1 MMREEDFDATGELR
15 RNVALT
21 VLVCRKDDSHH
32 TVVVVTDISRR
43 GCQLKTETP
52 FEIGEAI
59 TLKHEVL
66 GDLSAQVRWCCAGRV
81 GLQFVRPI

>member
-1 MMREEDFDATGELR
+1 MMREEDFDATGGLR

-21 VLVCRKDDSHH
+21 VLVCRKDESRH
-32 TVVVVTDISRR
+32 TVVVTDISRH

-52 FEIGEAI
+52 FEVGEAI

-81 GLQFVRPI
+81 GLEFVRPI

>member
-1 MMREEDFDATGELR
+1 MREEDFDATGALR

-21 VLVCRKDDSHH
+21 VLVCRTDDSCH
-32 TVVVVTDISRR
+32 TVVVTDISRR

-66 GDLSAQVRWCCAGRV
+66 GDLSAQVRWSCAGRV
-81 GLQFVRPI
+81 GLEFERPI